1 MKTLLITIAIVIV
14 SSIYAY
20 DSVPEVKTV
29 HSQPTKMVED
39 IVKVAGVIGAIIQV
53 ESSGNDSAYNKSE
66 DAVGCLQIRPIMV
79 REVNRLLKIRGDSRR
94 YTLLNRWNRQ
104 KSIEMFLVYNKNI
117 SSFEAK
123 ARRWNGGCRGM
134 EKTATVKYW
143 NKVKKELIN
152 NKKTKQNK

>member
-1 MKTLLITIAIVIV
+1 MKKIKLLIAMLTIVAIAKGGSITLNKDTIYTWQEFVSAVI
-14 SSIYAY
+14 
-20 DSVPEVKTV
+20 
-29 HSQPTKMVED
+29 M
-39 IVKVAGVIGAIIQV
+39 V

-104 KSIEMFLVYNKNI
+104 KSIEMFLVYNFRITN
-117 SSFEAK
+117 FEEQS
-123 ARRWNGGCRGM
+123 RRWNGGNNGM
-134 EKTATVKYW
+134 NKTATIKYW

-152 NKKTKQNK
+152 NK

>member
-53 ESSGNDSAYNKSE
+53 ESRDNDSAYNKSE

-134 EKTATVKYW
+134 EEDC
-143 NKVKKELIN
+143 NSKVLEQSKKKN
-152 NKKTKQNK
+152 